1 MDKRLIE
8 TKKTGICNFDY
19 FCVDSILKE
28 ITINGVTFPHGQTA
42 WEVSMLGKE
51 YITEL
56 LLLGG
61 YLRQSFLRADMCSFQ
76 LGNYID
82 VKERILAV
90 IDFIK
95 DTPPFSHFDTQCSRN
110 VLEDVFSDEHL
121 KMLEQE
127 SKENPNFKHSRWYQ
141 MLAAFV
147 NVYMYLCTDTGAEP
161 IDASLM
167 REEMQKAFTTAIGG

>member
-19 FCVDSILKE
+19 FCVDSTAKE
-28 ITINGVTFPHGQTA
+28 ISINGVTFPHGQTA

-61 YLRQSFLRADMCSFQ
+61 YLRQSFLRAEMCDFQ
-76 LGNYID
+76 IGNYIET
-82 VKERILAV
+82 KERILAI
-90 IDFIK
+90 IDFIN
-95 DTPPFSHFDTQCSRN
+95 DIPPFSHFDTQCSRD
-110 VLEDVFSDEHL
+110 VVEDVFSDEHL
-121 KMLEQE
+121 KILAHE
-127 SKENPNFKHSRWYQ
+127 SRENHDFKHNNRWYQ

-147 NVYMYLCTDTGAEP
+147 NV
-161 IDASLM
+161 
-167 REEMQKAFTTAIGG
+167 